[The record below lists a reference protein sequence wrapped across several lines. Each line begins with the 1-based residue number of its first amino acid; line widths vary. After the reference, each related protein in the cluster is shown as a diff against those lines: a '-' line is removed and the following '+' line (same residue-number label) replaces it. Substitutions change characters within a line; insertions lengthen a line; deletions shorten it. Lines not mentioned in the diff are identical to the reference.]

1 MEFINTA
8 RELLVFTI
16 KLCTKLPKRYDRYF
30 GSDIVK
36 LANKVFDCVVSA
48 NDIFPTS
55 KREATLRLNLLTEA
69 SYSLASLIARASVA
83 EELLTNNEW
92 SPKQIEHWMIL
103 MASEKKL
110 ITGIRKKDKE
120 KLTKLKE

>member
-30 GSDIVK
+30 GADIVK
-36 LANKVFDCVVSA
+36 LANTVFNCVVSA
-48 NDIFPTS
+48 NDIFPTN
-55 KREATLRLNLLTEA
+55 KREAILRLNLLTEA
-69 SYSLASLIARASVA
+69 SYSLAALIARASVA
-83 EELLTNNEW
+83 EELLSNNEW
-92 SPKQIEHWMIL
+92 SPKQIEHWMVL